1 VFRGS
6 HRGHFH
12 IRRDTH
18 RNHSLPH
25 FRPQSDTRI
34 EPLGDN
40 VDEAA
45 FIHQF
50 QPDVRVT
57 LFKNGELWQQTFIDS
72 VLAGIN
78 THRAGRRLTIV
89 CQGRQTRIER
99 IECRLGGLIKLFP
112 GMGERELARGADQKL
127 NAQSLFQLANRAADP
142 GLRQPKPK
150 RGRREAPPVPP
161 A

>member
-6 HRGHFH
+6 HCGHFH
-12 IRRDTH
+12 IRRDTYC
-18 RNHSLPH
+18 NHSLPH
-25 FRPQSDTRI
+25 FRPESDTRI

-57 LFKNGELWQQTFIDS
+57 LFKNGELWQQTFVDS

-78 THRAGRRLTIV
+78 AYRAGRRLTIV
-89 CQGRQTRIER
+89 CQGRQARIER
-99 IECRLGGLIKLFP
+99 IERGLGGL
-112 GMGERELARGADQKL
+112 
-127 NAQSLFQLANRAADP
+127 
-142 GLRQPKPK
+142 
-150 RGRREAPPVPP
+150 
-161 A
+161 